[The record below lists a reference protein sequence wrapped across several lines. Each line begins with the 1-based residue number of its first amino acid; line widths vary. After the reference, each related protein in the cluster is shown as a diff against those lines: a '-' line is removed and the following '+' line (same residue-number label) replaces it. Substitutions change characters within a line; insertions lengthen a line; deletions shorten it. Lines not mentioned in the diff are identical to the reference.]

1 MYLQN
6 IESNLIVLKLDEK
19 FLKKVRLTA
28 KPKSGVYPGRWKKK
42 SADWTGTRIFKW
54 APVSS
59 FGFPGA
65 FFREQMVGGQVI
77 GAKSRTKGDVETWD
91 R

>member
-28 KPKSGVYPGRWKKK
+28 KPKSGVYPGR
-42 SADWTGTRIFKW
+42 
-54 APVSS
+54 
-59 FGFPGA
+59 
-65 FFREQMVGGQVI
+65 
-77 GAKSRTKGDVETWD
+77 
-91 R
+91 